1 MAETAAAWQ
10 DSIQR
15 FIAQVQQLQQAAT
28 QANPDGR
35 SLQQQ
40 FLTLQQ
46 TAQQGVLQL
55 ALSSEPETDPTD
67 TGAAAMVSA
76 PTQSTGESLVGYQT
90 EISRAL
96 RLLGMDITF
105 LQSARQPQTQQK
117 RQAQIRDRLERLQY
131 YGQGI
136 LGQVSPEVG
145 SDGV

>member
-1 MAETAAAWQ
+1 MTDPLVDGRDPVQ
-10 DSIQR
+10 TFLD
-15 FIAQVQQLQQAAT
+15 QVQQLQEAAT

-35 SLQQQ
+35 SLQTQ

-55 ALSSEPETDPTD
+55 TLSSAPETPATD
-67 TGAAAMVSA
+67 RGAAASVSA

-117 RQAQIRDRLERLQY
+117 RQAQIRDRLERLRY

-136 LGQVSPEVG
+136 LGLVSPDVG
-145 SDGV
+145 Q